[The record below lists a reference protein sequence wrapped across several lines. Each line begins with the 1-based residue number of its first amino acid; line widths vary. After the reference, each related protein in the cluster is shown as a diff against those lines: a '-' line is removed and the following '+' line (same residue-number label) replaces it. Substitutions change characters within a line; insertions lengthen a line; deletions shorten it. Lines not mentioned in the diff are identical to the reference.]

1 MIGDSM
7 PQMDASSSRD
17 SYVAPSSI
25 PAQRAAPNTEKKRL
39 PVIKRSSIVPASS
52 NADTPRRRQDQI
64 VNIPSEEHVL
74 TERTLH
80 AASIRNTNAN
90 NLRQM
95 RRAQLGATQSTG
107 KRSLKSFKPVGRS
120 NQENAELSE
129 RGQG

>member
-1 MIGDSM
+1 M
-7 PQMDASSSRD
+7 
-17 SYVAPSSI
+17 
-25 PAQRAAPNTEKKRL
+25 
-39 PVIKRSSIVPASS
+39 PASS
-52 NADTPRRRQDQI
+52 NVDISRRIQDQI
-64 VNIPSEEHVL
+64 VNIPSEWYIL
-74 TERTLH
+74 TEKTLH
-80 AASIRNTNAN
+80 TASIRNTNAN